1 MLITRYRVFSV
12 VWWLMMLLYASASGG
27 SLLGALSSHGGFS
40 ASYYPPGVQ
49 ENIEQGWPA
58 PVIEMGFSHVITHEG
73 LDKIS
78 LTLNSDILWSK
89 IDDDPVSWQHF
100 GVQGGLYFGV
110 LSTVELG
117 VVVKYLRDNPSQ
129 YDLAE
134 DIAKNVVKG
143 VSVKWDW

>member
-1 MLITRYRVFSV
+1 MSEKKRNAVWIIWMSGLAFFPSFS
-12 VWWLMMLLYASASGG
+12 G
-27 SLLGALSSHGGFS
+27 SLLGSLSSHGGFS
-40 ASYYPPGVQ
+40 ASYYPPSLQ

-58 PVIEMGFSHVITHEG
+58 PVIEMAFAHVVTHEG

-89 IDDDPVSWQHF
+89 IDNEPVNWQHF

-110 LSTVELG
+110 LSTLELG
-117 VVVKYLRDNPSQ
+117 MVVKYLRDNPSQ

>member
-1 MLITRYRVFSV
+1 MLAKRERGIWVALVLGFMFLPVY
-12 VWWLMMLLYASASGG
+12 GG
-27 SLLGALSSHGGFS
+27 SLLGSLSSHGGFS

-49 ENIEQGWPA
+49 ENIEQDWPA
-58 PVIEMGFSHVITHEG
+58 PVIEMAFAHVVTHEG

-89 IDDDPVSWQHF
+89 IDDEPVSWQHF

-117 VVVKYLRDNPSQ
+117 IVVKYLRDNPSQ
-129 YDLAE
+129 YDLTE
-134 DIAKNVVKG
+134 DIAKNVVRG
-143 VSVKWDW
+143 ISVKWDW